1 MPNEQDKNVNQ
12 TNKPQ
17 QTQFPIDLANKVIV
31 KATDPK
37 SGAQTHQTFRTITQ
51 QPQMR
56 VVTMPATGAQI
67 IQTHMIPQTVLK
79 PQIPGRSTI
88 TVSKSPATYQLPRGT
103 ATLTSIQGKNT
114 ISCPIR
120 TPTPP
125 SSGNITAISPAFVRT
140 SLTPRTSSPTATVI
154 HPGHATTWV
163 SGTGAVQVQLP
174 TQMIRSQLTHN
185 RARILQNTSNPNN
198 PTITANLFGQ
208 QGSHQNLTGNSTIS
222 VSTGAT
228 GVTGQPT
235 FVATVLQPRP
245 QATLVYTSQQQP
257 FMGQMQRMSVSTT
270 NQRQVRPMQRLPTT
284 GIRVSTSGISIRQ
297 NVPGLTPTNVT
308 QTVQARHITGSI
320 SSTSISNTIPARIIQ
335 VQSNQQ
341 SGVGTQVLGQSN
353 QKILSANLMTLPII
367 VNNNRLTHSVKN
379 QLQAIAHQQS
389 NIQQSHV
396 QVSQQNTQQGN
407 VATVFSTS
415 GQQLSQGNIGNQI
428 ITVSQQ
434 QIINAPGL
442 QQGTLQHHQQQGVTT
457 VVPLTISSRNQNIP
471 IKTTLD
477 QRNINNSGN
486 MQTTTI
492 LPITKIVSQ
501 QQVVQQQ
508 QQQINLVSASGH
520 HQSTPVYI
528 HTRLPAPSTMTSTST
543 AQVIT
548 GTSGSTVAPTM
559 YSSSGTV
566 FYEHVPT
573 TSASV
578 SVVTSSIN
586 NDNNKITTINQS
598 TVRQVSHIHGIISN
612 NSGTNI
618 QGTHVQTSNQSS
630 VPVRFSPMVVDV
642 QSQSQQ
648 QTHQIITMA
657 QPQSQHINEQTQ
669 QQTTHMIIPVSSHV
683 PTSPR
688 SSILR
693 KREMD
698 PIPVKM
704 QKKVPKIKSFLQQ
717 QQQLQQANVTAK
729 QLFPDARS
737 HSPTQVDDWSSDG
750 STTVSIPNSPSQE
763 EDDLDAMIMSNRF
776 KKATDDV
783 DGPFSKFS
791 HVKNLNKPG
800 PGGFKREAPDA
811 TSPRKKIRRAHDGIM
826 EDIVPTV
833 SEMNNENHNDNANKK
848 KTELTLKKPKMPSL
862 MQTYKQTWKSNHA
875 HFNRYSEVRPRDER
889 RPTVMDL
896 ANQPNVS
903 QRIQGW
909 KVHHFSGQIDDM
921 VEMETQSLDKLG
933 GILKSLEMQDSNP
946 ELEKINDLIKGNM
959 QRNRIIIDGI
969 NDAKTQLL
977 KIFDHKSHALD
988 IIQRCASKRNFK
1000 KR

>member
-37 SGAQTHQTFRTITQ
+37 SGAHQTFRTITQ

-88 TVSKSPATYQLPRGT
+88 TVSKAPTTYQLPRGT

-154 HPGHATTWV
+154 HPHATTWV

-174 TQMIRSQLTHN
+174 TQMIRGQLTHN

-208 QGSHQNLTGNSTIS
+208 QASHQNLTGNSTIS

-297 NVPGLTPTNVT
+297 NVPGLTPTNVLGT

-341 SGVGTQVLGQSN
+341 SGVNTQVLNQSN

-379 QLQAIAHQQS
+379 QLQAIAHVSKLNAGADGTIISSNALTTGMPTIVNTLQQQQS

-528 HTRLPAPSTMTSTST
+528 HTRLPAASTMTSTST

-548 GTSGSTVAPTM
+548 GTSGSTAAPTM

-598 TVRQVSHIHGIISN
+598 TGGNEQSRKCKFNIN
-612 NSGTNI
+612 RNI
-618 QGTHVQTSNQSS
+618 QFNLYLFFQCNLHHHL
-630 VPVRFSPMVVDV
+630 D
-642 QSQSQQ
+642 
-648 QTHQIITMA
+648 H
-657 QPQSQHINEQTQ
+657 
-669 QQTTHMIIPVSSHV
+669 
-683 PTSPR
+683 
-688 SSILR
+688 LR
-693 KREMD
+693 C
-698 PIPVKM
+698 VK
-704 QKKVPKIKSFLQQ
+704 
-717 QQQLQQANVTAK
+717 
-729 QLFPDARS
+729 
-737 HSPTQVDDWSSDG
+737 
-750 STTVSIPNSPSQE
+750 
-763 EDDLDAMIMSNRF
+763 
-776 KKATDDV
+776 
-783 DGPFSKFS
+783 
-791 HVKNLNKPG
+791 
-800 PGGFKREAPDA
+800 
-811 TSPRKKIRRAHDGIM
+811 
-826 EDIVPTV
+826 
-833 SEMNNENHNDNANKK
+833 
-848 KTELTLKKPKMPSL
+848 
-862 MQTYKQTWKSNHA
+862 
-875 HFNRYSEVRPRDER
+875 
-889 RPTVMDL
+889 
-896 ANQPNVS
+896 
-903 QRIQGW
+903 
-909 KVHHFSGQIDDM
+909 
-921 VEMETQSLDKLG
+921 
-933 GILKSLEMQDSNP
+933 
-946 ELEKINDLIKGNM
+946 
-959 QRNRIIIDGI
+959 
-969 NDAKTQLL
+969 
-977 KIFDHKSHALD
+977 
-988 IIQRCASKRNFK
+988 
-1000 KR
+1000 